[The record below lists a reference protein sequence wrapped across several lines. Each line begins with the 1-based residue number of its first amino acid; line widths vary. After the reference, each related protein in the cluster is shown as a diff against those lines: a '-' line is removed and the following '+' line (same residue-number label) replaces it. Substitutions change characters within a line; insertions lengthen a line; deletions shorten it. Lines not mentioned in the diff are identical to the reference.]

1 MAQGR
6 TRSQDDPDAG
16 GPRVVAAILQS
27 GDRVLLCHRAPDRQ
41 WYPDVWDF
49 PGGHVEDG
57 ERPER
62 LRRELIEEIGVDVGV
77 VADAP
82 VLHLIDDRT
91 GFDLIV
97 WHVTSWTGTVQNC
110 QLEEHD
116 EVSWRAEAELRDP
129 RLRGQ
134 ELPHRPSPDPWGDL
148 IPGPAVEGTPAGRR
162 CSGYGATRVGN

>member
-1 MAQGR
+1 MVPRSSGRMAQGR

-16 GPRVVAAILQS
+16 GHRVVAAILQS

-57 ERPER
+57 ERPEQA

-116 EVSWRAEAELRDP
+116 EVSWRAEAELRD
-129 RLRGQ
+129 LDYADKSYLTVLHQ
-134 ELPHRPSPDPWGDL
+134 IL
-148 IPGPAVEGTPAGRR
+148 
-162 CSGYGATRVGN
+162 GAT